1 MARLLFYRAEER
13 LLEYRLRPGRTTI
26 GRADLCDVSLPGE
39 SISRTHCVIDGRG
52 SDWHLVDRSRHG
64 TTVDGVR
71 PARRAALS
79 DGTQIGIGSYTLVF
93 RTADELASPTA
104 EAASSCT
111 HEALLRV
118 DDGVAVS
125 QARLLVVDGPGKG
138 EWFYLRRPRM
148 TVGGPGSTIAL
159 SDPSLARDHC
169 RLRVSRGRVMLEP
182 GKGSTWMDGHL
193 LRDITSVFPDE
204 EFRLGSC
211 VLRVDSEPLLI
222 TPEADRFGEMIGGS
236 RAMKKVFGLLKR
248 MAGHDDP
255 ILIIGES
262 GTGKELAAH
271 GIHQHSACSDGP
283 FVPINCG
290 AIAADLF
297 ESELFGHRAG
307 SFTGAVRDR
316 TGLLEAARD
325 GTLFLDE
332 VGELPISLQAK
343 LLRVLETGEY
353 RPVGSDRIRR
363 VEARIIAATNRDL
376 RAEIDRGNFREDL
389 YFRLSGLEIEV
400 PTLRAR
406 RADIPLLAEHFLQHY
421 SERFRRPALS
431 FSASALQ
438 RLRAEDWGRNN
449 VRELQWTIRQAVAR
463 SRGGEAL
470 TPEALKL
477 TGPAPAIDSD
487 DELLQLPYSEAL
499 QQSRDQFVRRYL
511 LSCLE
516 RADQNKARAA
526 ELAGVERANFYRLLR
541 RMGIRTIEAA

>member
-1 MARLLFYRAEER
+1 MTPDVSSPGLLVIMADASRQKSVVAHLSGLSAPIIEADTGAAAGKIVGQRPVAAAIIDGGLPEGAVLPEWIRRESPSTVVIVLDADWSDSRQAAFLSGGAQACLRLPLTDNSRLLTLAREAVSRTKQLGPMSRAR
-13 LLEYRLRPGRTTI
+13 TGALAKLKGSSPALLAL
-26 GRADLCDVSLPGE
+26 VE
-39 SISRTHCVIDGRG
+39 SIQ
-52 SDWHLVDRSRHG
+52 L
-64 TTVDGVR
+64 
-71 PARRAALS
+71 
-79 DGTQIGIGSYTLVF
+79 
-93 RTADELASPTA
+93 LA
-104 EAASSCT
+104 
-111 HEALLRV
+111 
-118 DDGVAVS
+118 
-125 QARLLVVDGPGKG
+125 
-138 EWFYLRRPRM
+138 
-148 TVGGPGSTIAL
+148 
-159 SDPSLARDHC
+159 
-169 RLRVSRGRVMLEP
+169 
-182 GKGSTWMDGHL
+182 
-193 LRDITSVFPDE
+193 
-204 EFRLGSC
+204 
-211 VLRVDSEPLLI
+211 PL
-222 TPEADRFGEMIGGS
+222 P
-236 RAMKKVFGLLKR
+236 
-248 MAGHDDP
+248 DP
-255 ILIIGES
+255 ILVLGES
-262 GTGKELAAH
+262 GVGKELVSRAIHDESERSRGPLVIVNCAA
-271 GIHQHSACSDGP
+271 IKP
-283 FVPINCG
+283 
-290 AIAADLF
+290 DLF